1 MLVYRDSSSSA
12 QPTREWLQQLV
23 WRAKNQGCALE
34 EARELCVE
42 FGELEAAIV
51 DDVCVKADGC
61 SPLTRALRR
70 TGVLL
75 GAAFLEAFERNMQRA
90 EHASVRAHHA
100 LESLLHLDL
109 PIQVYA
115 KVPEG
120 FAYYALYP
128 EQYLRAAQRAFRH
141 CQPQRAIVLGL
152 RSIGTTL
159 SSVVEACLQRLAC
172 HATSYVVRPRG
183 EPFAR
188 TVAWEPALQA
198 ELQAKTDAHFF
209 VVDEGP
215 GLSGSSFSCVA
226 LALRQLG
233 IERSRIVFLPS
244 YSCDG
249 SHFVND
255 TAKRVWQEHVHFVG
269 SFELAWLDR
278 IAQGAE
284 LRDLSSG
291 AWRRELG
298 AKAENIA
305 CHPQHERRKY
315 LALAPE
321 GGSMILRFAGF
332 GSQGRRVLAR
342 AKALEP
348 SGVTPHVLDFAD
360 GMLALEHIPAKI
372 SAAPPVCAGF
382 ADKLGEYLA
391 FRRARLAVAA
401 VTGLDVLAEMTQR
414 NIAEALGSSGNG
426 LVAELARRAGASDGS
441 ASITDGRLLPHEW
454 LASPAGIKKV
464 DAFDHG
470 DDHFYPG
477 PCDVAWDLAGA
488 LTELGLDASGRQSL
502 LDRYASAAGDPRV
515 ADRLPFFELAYLAYR
530 VGYVTM
536 AARALTTSSDEAQFR
551 QLARRY
557 RRALR
562 DRLKELER

>member
-1 MLVYRDSSSSA
+1 MLVYRDSSSA
-12 QPTREWLQQLV
+12 QPTLDWLQQLV
-23 WRAKNQGCALE
+23 WRAKNHGSTLQ

-51 DDVCVKADGC
+51 DHLCPRSDGC
-61 SPLTRALRR
+61 TPVTRALRR
-70 TGVLL
+70 TGALL
-75 GAAFLEAFERNMQRA
+75 ASAFLEAFEQNTPRV
-90 EHASVRAHHA
+90 EHSSARAHHA

-109 PIQVYA
+109 PSPVHA

-128 EQYLRAAQRAFRH
+128 EQYLRAAQLAFRH

-152 RSIGTTL
+152 RSIGTAL

-172 HATSYVVRPRG
+172 HATSYVIRPRG

-188 TVAWEPALQA
+188 TVEWDPLLQA

-215 GLSGSSFSCVA
+215 GLSGSSFTCVA
-226 LALRQLG
+226 RALRQLG

-244 YSCDG
+244 YACDG
-249 SHFVND
+249 SHFVNEA
-255 TAKRVWQEHVHFVG
+255 AKQVWQEHAHFVG
-269 SFELAWLDR
+269 GFELAWLER
-278 IAQGAE
+278 VAQGAE
-284 LRDLSSG
+284 LRDISAG

-298 AKAENIA
+298 AETESIA

-315 LALAPE
+315 LALQPD
-321 GGSMILRFAGF
+321 GGRVILRFAGF

-342 AKALEP
+342 AQALES
-348 SGVTPHVLDFAD
+348 SGVTPQVLDFAD
-360 GMLALEHIPAKI
+360 GMLALEHIPGKI
-372 SAAPPVCAGF
+372 SGALPTYAGF
-382 ADKLGEYLA
+382 PEKVGEYLA
-391 FRRARLAVAA
+391 FRRARLDVAA
-401 VTGLDVLAEMTQR
+401 GTELDALAEMAQR
-414 NIAEALGSSGNG
+414 NIGEALGGPANGLIAQLAQRAGSSG
-426 LVAELARRAGASDGS
+426 GS
-441 ASITDGRLLPHEW
+441 ASISDGRLLPHEW
-454 LASPAGIKKV
+454 LVGPAGIKKV

-488 LTELGLDASGRQSL
+488 MTEFSLDASGRQSL
-502 LDRYASAAGDPRV
+502 LASYTNAAGDGRV
-515 ADRLPFFELAYLAYR
+515 ADRLPFFELAYLAHR
-530 VGYVTM
+530 LGYVTM
-536 AARALTTSSDEAQFR
+536 AAQTVTTPSDEALFR

-562 DRLKELER
+562 ARLKELER

>member
-1 MLVYRDSSSSA
+1 MLVYRDSSSV
-12 QPTREWLQQLV
+12 QPTRHWLQQLV
-23 WRAKNQGCALE
+23 WRAKNHGSTLQ

-51 DDVCVKADGC
+51 DHLCPGSDGC
-61 SPLTRALRR
+61 TPVTRALRR
-70 TGVLL
+70 TGALL
-75 GAAFLEAFERNMQRA
+75 GTAFLDAFERDTPRA
-90 EHASVRAHHA
+90 EHSAARAHHA

-109 PIQVYA
+109 PSRVHA

-128 EQYLRAAQRAFRH
+128 EQYLRAAQLAFRH

-152 RSIGTTL
+152 CSIGTAL

-188 TVAWEPALQA
+188 TVAWDPPLQA

-215 GLSGSSFSCVA
+215 GLSGSSLTCVA
-226 LALRQLG
+226 RGLRQLG
-233 IERSRIVFLPS
+233 IERARIVLLPS
-244 YSCDG
+244 YDCDG
-249 SHFVND
+249 SHFVNEA
-255 TAKRVWQEHVHFVG
+255 AKQVWREHAHFVG
-269 SFELAWLDR
+269 GFEVAWLER
-278 IAQGAE
+278 VAQGAE

-291 AWRRELG
+291 GWRRELG
-298 AKAENIA
+298 AEAESIA

-315 LALAPE
+315 LAVQPD
-321 GGSMILRFAGF
+321 GGRAILRFAGF

-342 AKALEP
+342 AKALES
-348 SGVTPHVLDFAD
+348 SGVTPQVLGFAD
-360 GMLALEHIPAKI
+360 GMLALAHIPAKI
-372 SAAPPVCAGF
+372 SAALPARAEFPEKV
-382 ADKLGEYLA
+382 GEYLA
-391 FRRARLAVAA
+391 FRRARLEVAVG
-401 VTGLDVLAEMTQR
+401 TELDALAEMAQV
-414 NIAEALGSSGNG
+414 NISEALGIDANG
-426 LVAELARRAGASDGS
+426 LLARLAQRAGSNGGS

-454 LASPAGIKKV
+454 LATPAGIKKV

-477 PCDVAWDLAGA
+477 PCDIAWDLAGA
-488 LTELGLDASGRQSL
+488 IAEFPLDASGRQRL
-502 LDRYASAAGDPRV
+502 LASYVSAAGDARV
-515 ADRLPFFELAYLAYR
+515 ADRLPFFELSYLAHR
-530 VGYVTM
+530 LGYVTM
-536 AARALTTSSDEAQFR
+536 ATRTLTAPSDAAQFR

-562 DRLKELER
+562 ARVKELER